1 MGSESKPQYFVGG
14 PMKKISTAGLL
25 CALTL
30 GLTPAQAS
38 QSTSIAIID
47 VSFESELIPGS
58 VTEICLSA
66 PNVCKSTA
74 NLRRASDFKAFNHG
88 TVMADVVRTNNPSAH
103 LYLLEVGTTKTGVIT
118 GNELLTA
125 LNWILANASKNNIKT
140 VSFSYNSGNGD
151 RCTPSSPGVNVRTAH
166 NNIVSAIANL
176 KAAGIK
182 FYASSGNY
190 GSGNR
195 IDYPACIP
203 DALAVGSSDFPGST
217 HQSDLVLSGPVYSS
231 PRLKSARTAAQGMHD
246 SFAISTTD
254 GHPLMVGFTTSV
266 ATAVAVA
273 TGR

>member
-1 MGSESKPQYFVGG
+1 
-14 PMKKISTAGLL
+14 MKKIITAGLL

-88 TVMADVVRTNNPSAH
+88 TIMADIVRTNNPAAH

-125 LNWILANASKNNIKT
+125 LNWLVANAAKNNIKA

-166 NNIVSAIANL
+166 SNIAGAIANL
-176 KAAGIK
+176 KSAGVK

-195 IDYPACIP
+195 IDYPACIS
-203 DALAVGSSDFPGST
+203 DAVAVGSGEFIGST
-217 HQSDLVLSGPVYSS
+217 RQSDIVLSGPVFSS
-231 PRLKSARTAAQGMHD
+231 PRLKSSRTATQGLHD
-246 SFAISTTD
+246 SFGITTTD
-254 GHPLMVGFTTSV
+254 PHPVMVGFTTSV
-266 ATAVAVA
+266 ATAIAAA
-273 TGR
+273 TSR